1 MDRKKP
7 FRLRTLV
14 HIQLRRCK
22 DRTKLV
28 QLRMMVLHQLL
39 RCKDHTMLVQH
50 RTMVLH
56 RKMELLHSLPS
67 RIRKKERRRNR
78 PFPIHRMG
86 QIPKCHSKCSH
97 IRIRFH
103 PTYDSVD
110 RSRSFGLKG

>member
-86 QIPKCHSKCSH
+86 QIPKCHSKSSH